1 MGKKRI
7 VTQSQE
13 EIKTSSGSAKS
24 KKNRLV
30 KGIAHIRTSYNNTV
44 VTVSD
49 PNGNVVS
56 WSSSGLLGFKG
67 ARKSTPY
74 AATLVAKD
82 ALEKAIKLGLK
93 EVRII
98 LKGVGPGREGAVRGI
113 ASMGLDINAII
124 DATPIAHGGVR
135 PPKPRRV

>member
-7 VTQSQE
+7 VTQQQE
-13 EIKTSSGSAKS
+13 EIKTSSGSSKS
-24 KKNRLV
+24 KKNKLV
-30 KGIAHIRTSYNNTV
+30 KGIAHIGASYNNTT

-49 PNGNVVS
+49 LNGNVVT
-56 WSSSGLLGFKG
+56 WSSAGLLGFKG

-82 ALEKAIKLGLK
+82 ALEKAMKLGLK
-93 EVRII
+93 EIKII

-113 ASMGLDINAII
+113 AGLGLEINAII
-124 DATPIAHGGVR
+124 DSTPTAHGGVR